1 VRRRVRDTQ
10 DVGGMVQH
18 MNMADEIAELKLTL
32 NVNEIFGPT
41 IQGEGPS
48 VGQRCAFLRLSGC
61 NLTCTWCD
69 TPYTWD
75 WEGLNGEPY
84 DKTQETHPASLYEI
98 HHQLTGLGVDLI
110 IVSGG
115 EPMMQQRNLGP
126 LVDRLTRSGI
136 RVEIETNGTIA
147 PDINPTRFNVS
158 PKLAHSLVRAKK
170 RIKPDI
176 LAQYIGRSIFKFVC
190 QQPTD
195 LDEVIDI
202 AWNVGIPKRDIWIM
216 PEGRDPVTLQSHAQA
231 ITDTAIGLGFNI
243 TPRLHVMTWGMRRGV

>member
-1 VRRRVRDTQ
+1 
-10 DVGGMVQH
+10 

-48 VGQRCAFLRLSGC
+48 VGQRCAFLRLAGC

-158 PKLAHSLVRAKK
+158 P
-170 RIKPDI
+170 
-176 LAQYIGRSIFKFVC
+176 
-190 QQPTD
+190 
-195 LDEVIDI
+195 
-202 AWNVGIPKRDIWIM
+202 
-216 PEGRDPVTLQSHAQA
+216 
-231 ITDTAIGLGFNI
+231 
-243 TPRLHVMTWGMRRGV
+243 